1 MKYSKMDIARFQGKV
16 LDAIMASKRQEL
28 KRRQAE
34 RPLAELA
41 ALAQLARRPL
51 DFGAALVREAGA
63 SVIAEV
69 KRASPSRGLI
79 ARDWDPAAM
88 AHAYVQGG
96 AAAISCLTDA
106 PYFQGRLADLDAI
119 GDRLEA
125 EGCRAPLLRKDFI
138 FDPYQVYEARVA
150 GADAL
155 LVILAVLSNAEYRAL
170 AALARELGMQVLA
183 EVHDEIELERALAVD
198 AAVIGVNN
206 RNLRTFQTDINV
218 TRQLR
223 AAVPADRILVGESGI
238 KTAQD
243 VRAMAEIGCDA
254 ILVGET
260 FSALPQTRRARKVR
274 EFAAAGA
281 LAAVPTGA

>member
-34 RPLAELA
+34 RPLAELV
-41 ALAQLARRPL
+41 ALAQLARQPL
-51 DFGAALVREAGA
+51 DFGAALIRDAGA

-243 VRAMAEIGCDA
+243 VRAMAAIGCDA